1 MDIKIGVTQIAR
13 ELEIETSLTAEEVL
27 DKLQDAKNGE
37 KALVLE
43 STNGRKLVIPTEKIG
58 YIDIGSQNQRPV
70 GFGV

>member
-13 ELEIETSLTAEEVL
+13 ELEIETSLTSEEVL

>member
-43 STNGRKLVIPTEKIG
+43 GTNGRKLVIPTEKIG

>member
-13 ELEIETSLTAEEVL
+13 ELEIETSLAAEEVL